1 MVSTWRFWSG
11 KEIDLSRSHPFRL
24 IFVMAIVLYVV

>member
-11 KEIDLSRSHPFRL
+11 KEINPHPQPS
-24 IFVMAIVLYVV
+24 ISVVVVIAIVLYV